1 MRFYHPLL
9 FISTT
14 FLYSLPLYSYAEE
27 KSPVPN
33 LLSPVIIQKGAS
45 YSDAVRGYV
54 ATKSSTASKTGASI
68 LETPQS
74 VSVVGQEELR
84 DRNVQSTTQAIQYTP
99 GIYGS
104 TSAISQRFD
113 YFSIRGFDATLNGAL
128 LDGLRSTTAQSYV
141 HYQPYGLE
149 RIEVLRGPNGFLYGA
164 GSPGGVVNHISKRPL
179 DTPFHEV
186 GVQYGNFKRAQAQ
199 FDFSGPINQD
209 KRFLYRLVGVGRD
222 SNTQFTHVPDDTGY
236 LAPSFTWA
244 PDGDTSL
251 TILASLNRD
260 EFGPPRPF
268 VPIYGTLL
276 PNKNG
281 KLRHNTYLDGKDL
294 NNHLIQDNIA
304 YVLDHRVN
312 DIWSVHSTS
321 RFSYDDLV
329 TNTMSGMRLL
339 PDMRTLARTA
349 YRFDITSKIFS
360 SDSNAKAEW
369 EYGEIKGTSVFGLSW
384 RNTGE
389 DYTLQGGRNAPTDI
403 FHPDHPSDLALSS
416 TMASTYQ
423 RSNEYG
429 IYNANTLTFCDHVV
443 LDVAL
448 RNDWVS
454 IKTNNHIADSNASQ
468 DDNDF
473 TYRVG
478 LSYLTDMRIAPYVS
492 YTTSFSPIIGTNYY
506 GQPFEPMHGKQYEVG
521 VKYEPKAFDG
531 LFTLAWYNLTQDNV
545 RTTDPDN
552 RLNTIQT
559 GEVRSKGVE
568 FSATANV
575 TTDFKLVA
583 NYTYNDLETTKTTII
598 GAKGKV
604 PTGIPEHM
612 TSLWADYTFSYGFL
626 QGLSIG
632 GGVRYVGKTYADTA
646 NTIDVPSVTLADAGL
661 RYDFG
666 VLRPQL
672 KGLNLSVNA
681 NNLFNKHYYTNCSA
695 NSCNEG
701 FERSVRGTLSYR
713 W

>member
-1 MRFYHPLL
+1 MRFYHSIL

-14 FLYSLPLYSYAEE
+14 FLYSLPHYGYAEE
-27 KSPVPN
+27 KEAAPN
-33 LLSPVIIQKGAS
+33 LLSPVIIQKGVGS
-45 YSDAVRGYV
+45 SDPINGYV
-54 ATKSSTASKTGASI
+54 AHKSTTASKTGASI

-74 VSVVGQEELR
+74 VSVIGQEEFR
-84 DRNVQSTTQAIQYTP
+84 DRDVQTTTQAIQYMP
-99 GIYGS
+99 GVYGS
-104 TSAISQRFD
+104 TTAISQRHD
-113 YFSIRGFDATLNGAL
+113 QMSIRGFDATLNGTL

-141 HYQPYGLE
+141 HYQTYGME

-186 GVQYGNFKRAQAQ
+186 GVEYGNFKRFQAQ
-199 FDFSGPINQD
+199 FDFSGPVNED
-209 KRFLYRLVGVGRD
+209 KTFLYRLVGVGRD
-222 SNTQFTHVPDDTGY
+222 SNTQFRHVRDDTGY

-251 TILASLNRD
+251 TILSSFNRD

-268 VPIYGTLL
+268 VPIYGTVL

-281 KLRHNTYLDGKDL
+281 KLRRNTYLDGKDL
-294 NNHLIQDNIA
+294 NNHLIQNNIA
-304 YVLDHRVN
+304 YILDHRFN
-312 DIWSVHSTS
+312 DIWSVHSAS
-321 RFSYDDLV
+321 RFSYDDVV
-329 TNTMSGMRLL
+329 TNTFSGIRLL
-339 PDMRTLARTA
+339 PDMRTVARTA
-349 YRFDITSKIFS
+349 YRFDVTGKIFS

-369 EYGEIKGTSVFGLSW
+369 DYGNIKGTSVFGVSW

-389 DYTLQGGRNAPTDI
+389 DYLLQSGRNAPTNI
-403 FHPDHPSDLALSS
+403 YNPSHPSDLALSTS
-416 TMASTYQ
+416 VASTYQ

-429 IYNANTLTFCDHVV
+429 IYSANTLTFYDHVV
-443 LDVAL
+443 LDIGL

-454 IKTNNHIADSNASQ
+454 MQTNNRLANNIADQ
-468 DDNDF
+468 DDDDF

-478 LSYLTDMRIAPYVS
+478 VSYLTDMGVAPYVS
-492 YTTSFSPIIGTNYY
+492 YTTSFSPVIGTNFY
-506 GQPFEPMHGKQYEVG
+506 GDPYKPMRGKQYEVG
-521 VKYEPKAFDG
+521 VKYQPNSFDG

-552 RLNTIQT
+552 RLNSIQA
-559 GEVRSKGVE
+559 GEVRSRGVE
-568 FSATANV
+568 FSATANI
-575 TTDFKLVA
+575 TTDFKLVG
-583 NYTYNDLETTKTTII
+583 NYTYNDLETTKTTIADAL
-598 GAKGKV
+598 GNV

-612 TSLWADYTFSYGFL
+612 TSLWADYTFSNGRL
-626 QGLSIG
+626 SGLGLG
-632 GGVRYVGKTYADTA
+632 GGVRYVGKTYADAA
-646 NTIDVPSVTLADAGL
+646 NTIDVPSATLVDAGL

-681 NNLFNKHYYTNCSA
+681 NNLFNKHYFSNCSA

-701 FERSVRGTLSYR
+701 FSRSVRGTLSYR